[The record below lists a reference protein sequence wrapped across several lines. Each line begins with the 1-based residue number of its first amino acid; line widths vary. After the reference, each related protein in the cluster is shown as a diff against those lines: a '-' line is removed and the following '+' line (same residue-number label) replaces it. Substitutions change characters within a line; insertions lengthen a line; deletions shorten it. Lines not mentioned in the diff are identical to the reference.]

1 MRQFSQKVK
10 EVWKLIFLLLLIAL
24 TFSYAMFEGGFGSW
38 FLFYSFLPFALYS
51 FFLAFYPLADFMGE
65 REFNQKVFNFG
76 ESVIVNLTLKRKLP
90 FPLLYIIVDE
100 RVNGTISSKGDH
112 AQGKRLIYPWFRK
125 ELHVQYSIDKLNR
138 GEHAF
143 EGIRIKTGDIF
154 GIIEKDRYIPLE
166 DKIIVYPA
174 YEEMLFSPKN
184 SQFDQGTAATN
195 DQVHRDTTM
204 SVGVRE
210 YQPGDRFSWINWKA
224 TAKRNDFMTK
234 EFEQR
239 KSHAV
244 LLVMD
249 CTPDP
254 HFEGIVTFSASMIRS
269 ILKKGA
275 QVGLLATGEERFRSQ
290 IKGGQSHQQQLFYQL
305 AKIQGKGIMPFDQ
318 VIAREDLGGTQNN
331 TIMLVTAKLTDQL
344 VDRLSFYVSRSGH
357 SVIFLIKGKHEVFS
371 KEEHRLVSV
380 ARAKGIQVTLL
391 HEGQFAESIS
401 EVSGG

>member
-10 EVWKLIFLLLLIAL
+10 EVWKLILLLLLIAL

-38 FLFYSFLPFALYS
+38 FLFYCFLPFAIYS
-51 FFLAFYPLADFMGE
+51 LSLAFYPLVDFRGK
-65 REFNQKVFNFG
+65 RDFPQKVFNFG
-76 ESVIVNLTLKRKLP
+76 ESVTVNLTLRRKFP
-90 FPLLYIIVDE
+90 FPVLYIIVEE
-100 RVNGTISSKGDH
+100 RVDETLSFKRGQM
-112 AQGKRLIYPWFRK
+112 QGKRLIFPWFRK
-125 ELHVQYSIDKLNR
+125 ELHVQYPIDNLNR
-138 GEHAF
+138 GEHTF
-143 EGIRIKTGDIF
+143 KGIRIKTGDMF
-154 GIIEKDRYIPLE
+154 GIIEKERYIPLE

-174 YEEMLFSPKN
+174 YEEMVFSPQN
-184 SQFDQGTAATN
+184 SRFDQGSAATT

-239 KSHAV
+239 KSQAV
-244 LLVMD
+244 FLVMD
-249 CTPDP
+249 CAPDP
-254 HFEGIVTFSASMIRS
+254 HFEGIVTFAASMIRS

-275 QVGLLATGEERFRSQ
+275 QVGLLAISEERYRSQ

-305 AKIQGKGIMPFDQ
+305 AKIQSRSTKSLDQ
-318 VIAREDLGGTQNN
+318 VIAQEDLGGSQDS
-331 TIMLVTAKLTDQL
+331 TIMLVTAKLTDKL
-344 VDRLSFYVSRSGH
+344 IDRLSYYANRSRN
-357 SVIFLIKGKHEVFS
+357 SVIFLIKAKQDVFS

-380 ARAKGIQVTLL
+380 ARAKGIQVTLM
-391 HEGQFAESIS
+391 HEGHFTESIS